1 MNPAHTTQ
9 GPLIAQRTG
18 TSSTKRLRA
27 LGRAEWLQFTRNR
40 LLVVMAL
47 IFPLLLPLFF
57 WLVGDQ
63 SIGSTAVASEMF
75 ALFALGF
82 SMYYPVL
89 SMAVTRRDENVLK
102 RLRTGEARDWEIL
115 TAIGLPSGVLTA
127 TLSVIAVVAFSAM
140 SMFMPVEA
148 PVPHVWPVNPL
159 LMVVAMAFGIACSH
173 GLALLTSRFTA
184 NAENAQI
191 TSLPVLLLMICSQS
205 SFREI
210 IPERIGNVLDVTPFA
225 LTIDLFRYGWIG
237 EAQLGDGQIAPGASL
252 DPLPRLL
259 ILAGWAVV
267 VIWGSYR
274 YMRWETHR

>member
-1 MNPAHTTQ
+1 
-9 GPLIAQRTG
+9 
-18 TSSTKRLRA
+18 
-27 LGRAEWLQFTRNR
+27 
-40 LLVVMAL
+40 
-47 IFPLLLPLFF
+47 
-57 WLVGDQ
+57 
-63 SIGSTAVASEMF
+63 
-75 ALFALGF
+75 
-82 SMYYPVL
+82 MYYPVL

-159 LMVVAMAFGIACSH
+159 LMVVAMTFGIACSH

-225 LTIDLFRYGWIG
+225 LTIDLFCYGWIG